1 MKMELGLSVLSG
13 TKTLLGIEI
22 GKSTGIGIRDGKL
35 VEDGIVTVRLGFVFF
50 WIEWRIVNEAK
61 SVSIPE
67 DILEG
72 FEQVR
77 KQIKASKAEI
87 LNKKNS
93 ASNDTKE

>member
-1 MKMELGLSVLSG
+1 MKIELGLSVLSG

-22 GKSTGIGIRDGKL
+22 GKSNGIGIRDGKL
-35 VEDGIVTVRLGFVFF
+35 VEDSIVTVRLGFVFCY
-50 WIEWRIVNEAK
+50 IECRIVTEAK
-61 SVSIPE
+61 SVGIPE

-77 KQIKASKAEI
+77 KQMKADI

-93 ASNDTKE
+93 ASNEAKE